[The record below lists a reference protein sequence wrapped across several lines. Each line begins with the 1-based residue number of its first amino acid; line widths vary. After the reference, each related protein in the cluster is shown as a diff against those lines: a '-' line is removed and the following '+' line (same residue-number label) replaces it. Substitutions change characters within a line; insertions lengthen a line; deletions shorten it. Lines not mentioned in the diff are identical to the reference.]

1 MGMALRVGLAGCG
14 VHGERYARHLLA
26 GDVPGAR
33 LTALSRQDTARGRSF
48 ADEHSLRFVADAR
61 ELSVHA
67 DVDVVVLVLPP
78 SLHGPLA
85 SACVENDRPVLVEK
99 PMAADAATAAALRD
113 QVRASGALL
122 MVAHTL
128 RFDPLVVAM
137 KETVAGLGGITA
149 VSINQRFEPS
159 DRSWLDRPG
168 DGGLI
173 LNTGVHGF
181 DLLRYFTE
189 REPRSIS
196 AVAGRVR
203 TTRTEDQFAAIVD
216 FGDGRTLGVVDN
228 TRSTESRSGRI
239 ELVGEAGQTW
249 GDHIHRTFRTVR
261 GRDASPVE
269 TIPPRPTI
277 PLTLAAFV
285 NCVERQTA
293 SPVDVDDGLAAV
305 RMVEAARRSAS
316 ERRTIQLT

>member
-1 MGMALRVGLAGCG
+1 MALRVGLAGFG

-33 LTALSRQDTARGRSF
+33 LTALSRRDVGRGKAF
-48 ADEHSLRFVADAR
+48 AADHSVHFVADPQ
-61 ELSVHA
+61 ELAVHP
-67 DVDVVVLVLPP
+67 DVDIVVLVLPP

-85 SACVENDRPVLVEK
+85 SACVGNDRPVLVEK
-99 PMAADAATAAALRD
+99 PMAADVATATALREE
-113 QVRASGALL
+113 VRGSGALL

-137 KETVAGLGGITA
+137 KETVGSLGRITA
-149 VSINQRFEPS
+149 VSINQRFEPA

-181 DLLRYFTE
+181 DLLRYFTGG
-189 REPRSIS
+189 EPKAIT
-196 AVAGRVR
+196 AMAGRAR
-203 TTRTEDQFAAIVD
+203 TTNTEDQFAAIVD
-216 FGDGRTLGVVDN
+216 FGGGRTLGVVDN
-228 TRSTESRSGRI
+228 ARSTDSRSGRI

-261 GRDASPVE
+261 GREISTLR
-269 TIPPRPTI
+269 TIPASPTI

-285 NCVERQTA
+285 NCIERQEEP
-293 SPVDVDDGLAAV
+293 PVDVDDGLAAV
-305 RMVEAARRSAS
+305 RMVDAARHSANTG
-316 ERRTIQLT
+316 RQVALD

>member
-1 MGMALRVGLAGCG
+1 MALRVGLAGCG

-26 GDVPGAR
+26 GDVAGAR
-33 LTALSRQDTARGRSF
+33 LTALSRRDADRGKAF
-48 ADEHSLRFVADAR
+48 AADHSVHFVADPH
-61 ELSVHA
+61 ELSVHS

-85 SACVENDRPVLVEK
+85 SACIANDRPVLVEK
-99 PMAADAATAAALRD
+99 PMAADVATAGTLREE
-113 QVRASGALL
+113 VRDSGALL

-128 RFDPLVVAM
+128 RFDPLVAAM
-137 KETVAGLGGITA
+137 KETIGSLGRITA

-181 DLLRYFTE
+181 DLLRYFIG
-189 REPRSIS
+189 REPKAIT
-196 AVAGRVR
+196 AMAGRAR
-203 TTRTEDQFAAIVD
+203 TTNTEDQFAAIVD
-216 FGDGRTLGVVDN
+216 FGGGQTLGVVDN
-228 TRSTESRSGRI
+228 ARSTESRSGRI

-261 GRDASPVE
+261 GREVSTLR
-269 TIPPRPTI
+269 TIPASPTI

-285 NCVERQTA
+285 DCVERQA
-293 SPVDVDDGLAAV
+293 EPPIDVEDGLAAV
-305 RMVEAARRSAS
+305 RMVDAARHSAS
-316 ERRTIQLT
+316 TGRQVALD

>member
-1 MGMALRVGLAGCG
+1 MALRVGLAGCG

-26 GDVPGAR
+26 GDVAGAR
-33 LTALSRQDTARGRSF
+33 LTALSRRDATRGKSF
-48 ADEHSLRFVADAR
+48 ADEHSLRFAADPH
-61 ELSVHA
+61 ELAVHP

-85 SACVENDRPVLVEK
+85 SACIGNDRPVLVEK
-99 PMAADAATAAALRD
+99 PMTANVAAASRLRE

-128 RFDPLVVAM
+128 RFDPLVIAM
-137 KETVAGLGGITA
+137 KETVDSLGQITV

-159 DRSWLDRPG
+159 ERSWLDRPG

-181 DLLRYFTE
+181 DLLRYFTGC
-189 REPRSIS
+189 EPQSIT

-216 FGDGRTLGVVDN
+216 FGDGRTLGVVEN
-228 TRSTESRSGRI
+228 ARSTESRSGRI

-249 GDHIHRTFRTVR
+249 GDHVHRTFRTVG
-261 GRDASPVE
+261 GRLASTMQ
-269 TIPPRPTI
+269 TIPPSPTI

-285 NCVERQTA
+285 DCVERQTA
-293 SPVDVDDGLAAV
+293 PPIDVDDGLAAV
-305 RMVEAARRSAS
+305 RMVEAARLSAS
-316 ERRTIQLT
+316 DRRTIALD